1 MPSSVSQVR
10 CFPWLVRRCDVASCQ
25 TVATSWSGCF
35 CLPLRLAV
43 SWVSDVAGCTCL
55 FWFLGSAVA
64 AELIISHSLSFRLQR
79 SFCSVVRRSRA
90 TFLFPAFT
98 AYHPQL
104 HSNPVFFFG
113 WSAIFRPVLCI
124 FNKFLLNF
132 WQPTLYNFMV
142 LIIFSFFFLRFYCI
156 YKISIFWNHQLQP
169 KASFSSF
176 WPPGTWMAS

>member
-1 MPSSVSQVR
+1 MYKAIPTSAALFASLTYYHIFSPEVPSSVSQVR

-35 CLPLRLAV
+35 SLPLRLAV

-55 FWFLGSAVA
+55 CWFLGSAVA

-104 HSNPVFFFG
+104 HSNPVFFLRLVCDI
-113 WSAIFRPVLCI
+113 SAC
-124 FNKFLLNF
+124 
-132 WQPTLYNFMV
+132 FMH
-142 LIIFSFFFLRFYCI
+142 F
-156 YKISIFWNHQLQP
+156 
-169 KASFSSF
+169 
-176 WPPGTWMAS
+176 